1 MHQGDEAAGLPAC
14 QGLLG
19 VLGGMGPLATVD
31 FMHKVLLAT
40 PVGRDQD
47 HVPMVVSCIPQVP
60 DRTAAFRG
68 EGESPLD
75 AMIDCGRRLLA
86 AGAQLV
92 LIPCN
97 TAHLWYDDLESALQI
112 PMLHIVDAAL
122 EDVQGLPDETRSV
135 GLLATDATIA
145 SGLYVDRSPRWGRNI
160 RWLLPT
166 ALEMS
171 ECVSPGIE
179 AVKAGRLGVGA
190 SLLGQAAQALVR
202 RGAGAIILGCTEI
215 PLVLDAQAA
224 GCPVIDATAALA
236 RRAVEW
242 STRTRCPCV
251 TSARPRCARARP
263 RVPGVRR
270 RRRSR

>member
-1 MHQGDEAAGLPAC
+1 MQQGERSAGLPAC

-31 FMHKVLLAT
+31 FMHKVMLAT

-68 EGESPLD
+68 EGDSPLD
-75 AMIDCGRRLLA
+75 AMIDCGRRLLS

-122 EDVQGLPDETRSV
+122 EDVQGLSDDTRSV

-145 SGLYVDRSPRWGRNI
+145 SGLYVNRSPRHGRNI

-166 ALEMS
+166 AVEMS

-215 PLVLDAQAA
+215 SLLVGDTDAEVPLFDTTAIHARAA
-224 GCPVIDATAALA
+224 AEAALA
-236 RRAVEW
+236 
-242 STRTRCPCV
+242 S
-251 TSARPRCARARP
+251 
-263 RVPGVRR
+263 PG
-270 RRRSR
+270 